1 MSSSVVCNCDSVN
14 HVQLD
19 ISSGPVILEVGPS
32 QDDSN
37 YDKMLIIPLKDE
49 SWIATTFSSDAPI
62 LAENILG
69 LTLPDDDLDAI
80 DSIIETIPKTESGD
94 IDIRDLCG
102 VIKGYQ
108 HALK

>member
-1 MSSSVVCNCDSVN
+1 MSSSITCNCDSVN

-19 ISSGPVILEVGPS
+19 ISSGPAVLEVGPS

-37 YDKMLIIPLKDE
+37 YDKMLIIPLKDGA
-49 SWIATTFSSDAPI
+49 WIATTFSSDTPI

-69 LTLPDDDLDAI
+69 LTLPDDDLGAI

-94 IDIRDLCG
+94 IDIRDLYAI
-102 VIKGYQ
+102 IKGYQ
-108 HALK
+108 RALK